1 LSGLIGNVLLKSLPA
16 AGYQDEAQKILE
28 QLTKLSKQRYVMS
41 YPVARIY
48 TALGKK
54 DEALRWL
61 ETAYGEHAALM
72 VFLKTDPRLDDLRD
86 DPRFEDLLR
95 RMNFPP

>member
-1 LSGLIGNVLLKSLPA
+1 MP
-16 AGYQDEAQKILE
+16 
-28 QLTKLSKQRYVMS
+28 

-48 TALGKK
+48 AALGKK

-61 ETAYGEHAALM
+61 EIAYKGRAPFM
-72 VFLKTDPRLDDLRD
+72 VFLKTEPRFDGLRCDPQ
-86 DPRFEDLLR
+86 FEDLLR

>member
-1 LSGLIGNVLLKSLPA
+1 MQRVTTDSRFRFRRLKTSLDGLCNAVS
-16 AGYQDEAQKILE
+16 
-28 QLTKLSKQRYVMS
+28 
-41 YPVARIY
+41 VARIY
-48 TALGKK
+48 AALGKK

-61 ETAYGEHAALM
+61 EIAYKGRAPFM
-72 VFLKTDPRLDDLRD
+72 VFLKTEPRFDDLRC